1 MGHDESFFEKQ
12 VKMPDLAKVFKSFGY
27 AFKGVI
33 SLFRHENNAKV
44 HLIAGALA
52 VITAFYLELNPTEW
66 CILVIQIALVMAAE
80 AFNTAIEKLCDL
92 VSPGKHPVIGT
103 VKDIAA
109 GAVLITAIAA
119 VISGLF
125 LFLPKILELSENGFE

>member
-1 MGHDESFFEKQ
+1 MGDDESLFQKE

-27 AFKGVI
+27 AFKGIV
-33 SLFRHENNAKV
+33 SLFRYENNAKV
-44 HLIAGALA
+44 HLIAGILA
-52 VITAFYLELNPTEW
+52 VAAAFYLEFSLIEW

-80 AFNTAIEKLCDL
+80 AFNTAIEKLCDAI
-92 VSPGKHPVIGT
+92 SPQKHPAIGT

-119 VISGLF
+119 VITGLF
-125 LFLPKILELSENGFE
+125 LFLPKILQL

>member
-1 MGHDESFFEKQ
+1 
-12 VKMPDLAKVFKSFGY
+12 MPDLAKVFKSFGY

-44 HLIAGALA
+44 HLIAGLLA
-52 VITAFYLELNPTEW
+52 IIAAFYLKLNPTEW

-80 AFNTAIEKLCDL
+80 AFNTAIEKLCD
-92 VSPGKHPVIGT
+92 VISPEKHPVIGA

-109 GAVLITAIAA
+109 GAVLITAIGA

-125 LFLPKILELSENGFE
+125 LFLPKILEL

>member
-1 MGHDESFFEKQ
+1 MGYDESFFEKE

-27 AFKGVI
+27 AFKGVV
-33 SLFRHENNAKV
+33 SLFRYENNAKI
-44 HLIAGALA
+44 HLIAGIVA
-52 VITAFYLELNPTEW
+52 VATAFYLELNPTEW

-80 AFNTAIEKLCDL
+80 AFNTAIEKLCD
-92 VSPGKHPVIGT
+92 VISPEKHPVIGT

-119 VISGLF
+119 VISGLL
-125 LFLPKILELSENGFE
+125 LFLPKILQLSGTGF